1 MRLFPLLVLAL
12 GSFPLLCIQSLY
24 ATDSS
29 APPETKMALVF
40 TGGHDTDPRDRGR
53 PVVLI
58 AAALGVPAAVFRDA
72 FSHVHPAAAGEQ
84 PDPAQVRLNKDAL
97 MQRLAPY
104 GVTNERLDE
113 VSNYYRYRRQNG
125 ELWRHVDAEG
135 FAMFS
140 GGKIASITIT
150 NAGAGYSSEPKVS
163 IPGVGLTVYPMARL
177 MFGTDLSN
185 NGSILKIELTPIG
198 DGGGNDALGN

>member
-1 MRLFPLLVLAL
+1 MRSFPLLVLAL
-12 GSFPLLCIQSLY
+12 GTLPLFYFQSVY

-72 FSHVHPAAAGEQ
+72 FSHVHPAPAGEQ
-84 PDPAQVRLNKDAL
+84 PAPAQVRLNKDAL
-97 MQRLAPY
+97 MQRFAPY

-125 ELWRHVDAEG
+125 ELWRHVDA
-135 FAMFS
+135 
-140 GGKIASITIT
+140 
-150 NAGAGYSSEPKVS
+150 AGYVVVGPEDRVIRVVVINPGSGYTTPPDVEVSGTLNFGSSFCAN
-163 IPGVGLTVYPMARL
+163 LL
-177 MFGTDLSN
+177 FGTHLDQ
-185 NGSILKIELTPIG
+185 NGSILSIKAVPRPVY
-198 DGGGNDALGN
+198 